1 MDLGGLMGWRLA
13 NALLERHGESRLT
26 NSVRKSESENGDG
39 NDWIELDYV
48 WRHFLFMKV
57 HL

>member
-13 NALLERHGESRLT
+13 NALLERHGESRRT

-39 NDWIELDYV
+39 GMTGLDYV
-48 WRHFLFMKV
+48 WRHFLFIKV